1 MFRTLFVS
9 SVLLVAL
16 LTTGCG
22 EADKAS
28 SPDGSVDHMGWLLD
42 SAPPGAVDVAAVKAS
57 AAEGDTVVVRGRIG
71 GRKQPISADSG
82 IFILMDPALSACSDI
97 PEDTC
102 ATPWDYCCETPE
114 AITANTA
121 TIQIRDDLGKSI
133 SFDSGVLTPLDT
145 VVVTGTVGPRLN
157 NETLVIYASGV
168 YVVPSG

>member
-22 EADKAS
+22 EEDKAS
-28 SPDGSVDHMGWLLD
+28 SPDVSVDHIGWLLD

-82 IFILMDPALSACSDI
+82 IFILMDPTLSACSDNPGI
-97 PEDTC
+97 RVRPRG
-102 ATPWDYCCETPE
+102 
-114 AITANTA
+114 ITAAKPRRPSPPTPRPYSSA
-121 TIQIRDDLGKSI
+121 TIRENQSRS
-133 SFDSGVLTPLDT
+133 T
-145 VVVTGTVGPRLN
+145 VMH
-157 NETLVIYASGV
+157 
-168 YVVPSG
+168 